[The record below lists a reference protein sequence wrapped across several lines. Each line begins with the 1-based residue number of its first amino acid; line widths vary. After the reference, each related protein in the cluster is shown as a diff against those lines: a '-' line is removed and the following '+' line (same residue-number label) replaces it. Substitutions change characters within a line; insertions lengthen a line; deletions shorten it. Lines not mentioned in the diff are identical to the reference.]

1 MKKQRAF
8 TLIEILVATAVFS
21 LLTGLIAAVF
31 LLAHRYGRLYHRVSE
46 VQRSV
51 LLCLQKVGF
60 DVSRS
65 AATSVR
71 PALANADEFWMLT
84 WQTGRE
90 PVVDYDPITGQPLY
104 QKWLGYWRTPAGQI
118 RRAELPLSGGNQVLS
133 LIDFS
138 AAPVAIAPF
147 QASVSPTLMAEKVT
161 LFRLEVEGRLGR
173 LEVECQTQTPGNPVT
188 RYRLRGCYWME

>member
-1 MKKQRAF
+1 MKLRRAF
-8 TLIEILVATAVFS
+8 TLMEILVATGVFS

-46 VQRSV
+46 AQRSV
-51 LLCLQKVGF
+51 LVCLQKVGF

-65 AATSVR
+65 AASSVR
-71 PALANADEFWMLT
+71 PGLSNSDAFWMLT
-84 WQTGRE
+84 WQTGSD
-90 PVVDYDPITGQPLY
+90 PVVEYDPKTGQPLF
-104 QKWLGYWRTPAGQI
+104 QRWQGYWRTPTGQI

-133 LIDFS
+133 EVDFG

-161 LFRLEVEGRLGR
+161 LFRLQVEGRLGC

-188 RYRLRGCYWME
+188 RYRLRGCYRME